1 MRLYAESSA
10 VLAWLLGD
18 AAADPIRTLLQQA
31 ELVVTSDLT
40 LVECDRALQRAQRAT
55 HLSEADAA
63 DRRAHLNE
71 AAAAWHVLRVHPA
84 GVERARRGFPA
95 EPLETLSALHLASA
109 LVARSAIPGLAV
121 LALDDDVRRNAQLLG
136 FRVVPGTKPS
146 MTSEKAALGVR
157 PPARPISG
165 GGGTA

>member
-18 AAADPIRTLLQQA
+18 AAADPIRALLQQA
-31 ELVVTSDLT
+31 ELVITSDLT

-55 HLSEADAA
+55 RLSEADAA

-84 GVERARRGFPA
+84 GVERARRDFPS

-121 LALDDDVRRNAQLLG
+121 LALDDDVRRNARLLG
-136 FRVVPGTKPS
+136 FRVVPATTRS
-146 MTSEKAALGVR
+146 LTIEKAALGIR
-157 PPARPISG
+157 QPARPTSG
-165 GGGTA
+165 GGGRA

>member
-1 MRLYAESSA
+1 MRLYAEPSA

-18 AAADPIRTLLQQA
+18 TAGDPIRTLLQQA
-31 ELVVTSDLT
+31 ELVITSDLT
-40 LVECDRALQRAQRAT
+40 LVECDRALQRAQRAA
-55 HLSEADAA
+55 HVSEADAA

-71 AAAAWHVLRVHPA
+71 AAATWHVLRVHPA
-84 GVERARRGFPA
+84 GVERARRDFPS

-121 LALDDDVRRNAQLLG
+121 LALDDDVRRNARLLG
-136 FRVVPGTKPS
+136 FRVVPATKPS
-146 MTSEKAALGVR
+146 ITSKKAALGVR
-157 PPARPISG
+157 QPARPISG